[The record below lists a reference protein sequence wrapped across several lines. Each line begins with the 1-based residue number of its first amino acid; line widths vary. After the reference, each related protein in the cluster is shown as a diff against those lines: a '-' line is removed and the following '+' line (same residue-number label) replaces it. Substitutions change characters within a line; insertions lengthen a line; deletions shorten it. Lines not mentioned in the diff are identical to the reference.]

1 MRKWRVGTVSMGI
14 SLIMLGIMLMVSQIS
29 GWDVM
34 NLALSWW
41 PAILIVL
48 GIEILLYLF
57 FSKQEKPRIQYD
69 FLSIMFIGV
78 IGTVAIGF
86 YIVSSIGI
94 VEEVKASMNAES
106 IEGALPHVDEE
117 VKESIK
123 KIVVQ
128 PTYSELTIET
138 NNEQQVHLFGTFQ
151 SNFLEKEVLNQKD
164 IVNFT
169 RTGDTLFI
177 QLMEPPK
184 QEGIRYGS
192 THYKRTLSLPENV
205 KVEIREGVGNL
216 KINIGTIQADWMI
229 DQTHNAVVQ
238 IDEEADVVVKV
249 EGRDN
254 RFGWDVAW
262 DSTEVVKGEV
272 EHQKLYYKEKQYG
285 EGSNT
290 LQFNL
295 VDEFTVKSVGSR
307 S

>member
-1 MRKWRVGTVSMGI
+1 MRKWRVGTVSMGL

-57 FSKQEKPRIQYD
+57 FSKQEKPMIQYD
-69 FLSIMFIGV
+69 FLSIIFIGV

-86 YIVSSIGI
+86 YIVSSFGI
-94 VEEVKASMNAES
+94 VEEVKASMNADR
-106 IEGALPHVDEE
+106 IEGALPHVEEE
-117 VKESIK
+117 VKESVN

-138 NNEQQVHLFGTFQ
+138 NNERQVHLFGTFQ
-151 SNFLEKEVLNQKD
+151 SNFLEKEALNQED
-164 IVNFT
+164 VVNFT

-184 QEGIRYGS
+184 QEGFRYGS

-205 KVEIREGVGNL
+205 KVEIREGAGSLN
-216 KINIGTIQADWMI
+216 INIGTIQADWMI

-254 RFGWDVAW
+254 RLGWDVAW
-262 DSTEVVKGEV
+262 DSTEVIQGEV

-295 VDEFTVKSVGSR
+295 VDEFTIKSVGSR